1 MHQMNVNGQIESVGL
16 RDGSSGR
23 FLGDIEGLYEGYRVG
38 NPEQQE
44 GVLSLANGTLAVVV
58 RHESPISRRRGE
70 NPFRGGQDVFANPPP
85 GGPTAG
91 GPSGHG
97 PPGEAPAG
105 GPPTGGQ
112 PPIRKKRFVKLS
124 IDGSKCTGIFA
135 GASGE
140 VELIAPQHRE
150 SGYVVVATAN
160 GELRLNFLEWRE
172 EPHLIAEFTVD
183 GDKSTGIYHQA
194 SGELKAKFVSFPG
207 AMGKA
212 TYSGTIVLEHE
223 PPRK

>member
-1 MHQMNVNGQIESVGL
+1 MRQMNVSGQIESVGL

-38 NPEQQE
+38 NPEEQE

-58 RHESPISRRRGE
+58 RHVSPLGRLRGE
-70 NPFRGGQDVFANPPP
+70 NPFRSGRDVFANPPP

-91 GPSGHG
+91 APSGQG
-97 PPGEAPAG
+97 PHGEAPAG
-105 GPPTGGQ
+105 GPTGGA
-112 PPIRKKRFVKLS
+112 PPIRKKRFVTLS

-140 VELIAPQHRE
+140 VELITPRHRE
-150 SGYVVVATAN
+150 SGYVVVDTVN
-160 GELRLNFLEWRE
+160 GELRMNFVEWRE

-183 GDKSTGIYHQA
+183 GDKSTGTYHQA
-194 SGELKAKFVSFPG
+194 RGELKAKFVSFPG

-212 TYSGTIVLEHE
+212 TYSGTLVLERE
-223 PPRK
+223 PPRT